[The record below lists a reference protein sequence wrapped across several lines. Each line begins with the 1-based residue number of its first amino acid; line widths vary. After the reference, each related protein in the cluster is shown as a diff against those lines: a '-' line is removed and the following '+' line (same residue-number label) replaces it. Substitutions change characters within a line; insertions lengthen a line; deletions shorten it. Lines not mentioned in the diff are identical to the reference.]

1 MNFDTG
7 VSILCEF
14 AGDEDLLS
22 LAYISDE
29 LALDGHFGAVG
40 LRHGGSCGVVG
51 LNLGGTEDA
60 NDVRHCSL
68 IHNRRIKTNAGARQW
83 KSVL

>member
-51 LNLGGTEDA
+51 LWGEQRMRMMLDT
-60 NDVRHCSL
+60 
-68 IHNRRIKTNAGARQW
+68 AR
-83 KSVL
+83 